1 MLLPFSVFLYYGF
14 VNTGPVELDE
24 SAVIDGNSGFDLF
37 LKIVFP
43 LLKPVIITVMVINF
57 MGAWN
62 NFIIRLY
69 VMNRS
74 TMWPMTLS
82 IYNFYGRR
90 ISDWQIANAD
100 VVLTIAPVVVLFP
113 VGQRYLISGMTA
125 GAIKG

>member
-24 SAVIDGNSGFDLF
+24 SAVIDGSSGFDLF

-43 LLKPVIITVMVINF
+43 LLKPVTITVMVINF

-62 NFIIRLY
+62 NFIIPLY

-90 ISDWQIANAD
+90 ISDWQPRVRRRSVDHRSRGRAVPGRAA
-100 VVLTIAPVVVLFP
+100 LSPA
-113 VGQRYLISGMTA
+113 
-125 GAIKG
+125 